1 MVIDDEVL
9 ENLEK
14 LSMLE
19 IDESRKEAL
28 KRELSEIVSY
38 VENLNELDT
47 SNLDSFFSTLSGGTP
62 LREDIP
68 IRNPEI
74 PKDIL
79 AHAPRA
85 EDDFF
90 IVPKIIE

>member
-1 MVIDDEVL
+1 MLIDDRVL
-9 ENLEK
+9 DSLER

-19 IDESRKEAL
+19 IDADKRESL

-47 SNLDSFFSTLSGGTP
+47 SELDSLFSTILGGTP
-62 LREDIP
+62 LREDIAVREP
-68 IRNPEI
+68 SIPE
-74 PKDIL
+74 DIL
-79 AHAPRA
+79 KYAPRA

-90 IVPKIIE
+90 IVP

>member
-1 MVIDDEVL
+1 MLIDDRVL
-9 ENLEK
+9 DSLER

-19 IDESRKEAL
+19 IDIDKRESL
-28 KRELSEIVSY
+28 KQELSEIVSY

-47 SNLDSFFSTLSGGTP
+47 SHLDSLFSTISGGTP
-62 LREDIP
+62 LREDIAV
-68 IRNPEI
+68 RDESV

-79 AHAPRA
+79 RYAPRV